1 MLLCKSVDGKKLQK
15 IKESSIKIRS
25 QGTVG
30 WMENKKEEMLAGK
43 EHKRIGRKRK
53 EINMVDDGIRKRREG
68 I

>member
-1 MLLCKSVDGKKLQK
+1 MDGKKQQK
-15 IKESSIKIRS
+15 IKESSIKVKS

-43 EHKRIGRKRK
+43 EDKRIGRIGIEK
-53 EINMVDDGIRKRREG
+53 INMAGDGQRKRREG